1 MSLLDI
7 YCILVVTTFVT
18 DISNVI
24 KIKFRSVLNKEHYS
38 LGKILRIYFNN
49 MNSDIIFNIIPLV
62 NVKKARDRRKKYYE
76 NIKTFNETL
85 GNIINASDS
94 IHINSEESEVD
105 NVAISLNDTYK
116 NGSVL
121 LACNSKSK
129 DAIKLYPIKFY
140 NEYPYLDKDIYSL
153 NIDLIDLNK
162 IYNDSIDIVKF
173 RNKIYKCFLS
183 IKEEFKFSKEVNNYL
198 DKYYSKAIKTI
209 IYFIYSKE
217 LEKLVGKNS
226 VVII

>member
-140 NEYPYLDKDIYSL
+140 NEYPYLDKDIYKSSDAFELISDTNEMKKAL
-153 NIDLIDLNK
+153 NI
-162 IYNDSIDIVKF
+162 
-173 RNKIYKCFLS
+173 LS
-183 IKEEFKFSKEVNNYL
+183 QEMKKHSKEELNELLNT
-198 DKYYSKAIKTI
+198 KTI
-209 IYFIYSKE
+209 VSLKE
-217 LEKLVGKNS
+217 LQSNKNKVKKLTRK
-226 VVII
+226 

>member
-85 GNIINASDS
+85 DNIINASDN
-94 IHINSEESEVD
+94 IHINSEESEVG
-105 NVAISLNDTYK
+105 NVAISLDDTYK

-121 LACNSKSK
+121 LACNNKSK
-129 DAIKLYPIKFY
+129 DTIKLYPIKFY
-140 NEYPYLDKDIYSL
+140 NEYPYLDKDIYKFSDAFELIGDTNEMKKAL
-153 NIDLIDLNK
+153 NILSQEMKKHSKEELNK
-162 IYNDSIDIVKF
+162 ILNS
-173 RNKIYKCFLS
+173 
-183 IKEEFKFSKEVNNYL
+183 
-198 DKYYSKAIKTI
+198 KTI
-209 IYFIYSKE
+209 VSLNE
-217 LEKLVGKNS
+217 LQGNKNKVKKLTRK
-226 VVII
+226 